1 MSDYGI
7 TDDGFVLKRLAD
19 IKLELETSLD
29 ALFADANVSGESV
42 FGLLIG
48 LFSDAQAQAWE
59 SFQLVANQYNPSNA
73 SGPNQSSLVQL
84 NGLTRM
90 EAEAGVVTLTLTGI
104 DDTTISAG
112 SLVCNSKRTI
122 YYSTDE
128 DVTISSGTA
137 TVTATA
143 TETGD
148 SESLAGTLTIIVNP
162 ISGWLTVTN
171 ETDATVGM
179 DIESDEELRARRDVS
194 TLAPSQSVVE
204 SIYSNLLD
212 ISGVEFAKVY
222 VNETSVTDSR
232 SIPSH
237 SIACVVIGGDDDT
250 IAETI
255 HNRKP
260 AGITAY
266 GNTEVS
272 VIDDQSFSYPISFIR
287 PTEIPIYVK
296 VTIKTDDSF
305 PVDGESQI
313 LSAIISY
320 ADGGADELG
329 AIDFGNEDGF
339 PPGSDVVYSRMFTP
353 LNSVEGHEV
362 TSLFISTD
370 SEDITGEET
379 ISIAYDEV
387 SSWDSTQIT
396 ITIDSE

>member
-29 ALFADANVSGESV
+29 ALFANANVSGESV
-42 FGLLIG
+42 FGQLIG

-90 EAEAGVVTLTLTGI
+90 KAEAGVVTLTLTGR
-104 DDTTISAG
+104 DDTTIDAG

-137 TVTATA
+137 TVAATA

-148 SESLAGTLTIIVNP
+148 SESLAGTLTTIVNP

-171 ETDATVGM
+171 ETAATVGM
-179 DIESDEELRARRDVS
+179 GIESDEELRARRDIS

-212 ISGVEFAKVY
+212 ISGVEFARVY

-237 SIACVVIGGDDDT
+237 SIACVVVGGDDDT

-266 GNTEVS
+266 GNTDVS

-287 PTEIPIYVK
+287 PTEIPIYVN

-305 PVDGESQI
+305 PVDGESKI
-313 LSAIISY
+313 MSAIISY

-329 AIDFGNEDGF
+329 ATDFGDEDGF

-353 LNSVEGHEV
+353 LNSVEGQEV

-379 ISIAYDEV
+379 IPIAYDEV

-396 ITIDSE
+396 ITIDNE